1 MFVINVFCIFVTLIY
16 FYLSEEVINLLMFE
30 NLQEKLELSLKK
42 FRGQAKIT
50 EENTEEAMLD
60 IRRALLDADV
70 NFQVAKEF
78 VESVKQKAL
87 GTEVKGRIT
96 PDQLIVKLVHEELK
110 ETMGNKNSE
119 MRFAPHP
126 PTVVLVAGLQGSGKT
141 TFCAKLSKNLRKKG
155 RQPLLVACDIHRPA
169 AILQLKQ
176 LGDQIKIPVFSEDN
190 KSAVEIAENSISYA
204 KKFARDVVIVDT
216 AGRLTIDAEM
226 MKEVEDIAKAIQPT
240 ETLFV
245 CDAMIGQDA
254 VNTAK
259 SFNDILS
266 LTGVVLTKL
275 DGDTRGGAA
284 LSVLKVV
291 GKPIKFVG
299 TGEKVDD
306 IEPFHPE
313 RIASRILG
321 MGDILTLVERAERE
335 MDEKKAAELEEKI
348 KKNQYTFDDFL
359 DHINTIKKMGSIRDL
374 VGMIPGMDRAM
385 RHSNTEVDNSA
396 FVSVEAIIHSMT
408 KKERT
413 NPKIIN
419 GSRRQRIAKGS
430 GRTIQEVN
438 KLLKQ
443 FDEMQKIM
451 KSVALGKK
459 SKVFQSFQRMMG

>member
-1 MFVINVFCIFVTLIY
+1 
-16 FYLSEEVINLLMFE
+16 MFE
-30 NLQEKLELSLKK
+30 NLQEKLEVALKK
-42 FRGQAKIT
+42 FRGQANIT
-50 EENTEEAMLD
+50 EENTEEAMKSV
-60 IRRALLDADV
+60 RRALLDADV
-70 NFQVAKEF
+70 NFQVAKDF
-78 VESVKQKAL
+78 VEAVKQKAL
-87 GTEVKGRIT
+87 GTEVKGKIT
-96 PDQLIVKLVHEELK
+96 PEQLIVKIVHEELK

-119 MRFAPHP
+119 LMFSPQP
-126 PTVVLVAGLQGSGKT
+126 PTTILVAGLQGSGKT
-141 TFCAKLSKNLRKKG
+141 TFCAKLAKNLRKKG

-176 LGDQIKIPVFSEDN
+176 LGDQIKIPVFSEEN
-190 KSAVEIAENSISYA
+190 KSAVEIAENSIAYA
-204 KKFARDVVIVDT
+204 KKFARDIVIVDT
-216 AGRLTIDAEM
+216 AGRLTIDEEM
-226 MKEVEDIAKAIQPT
+226 MREVKEISEAIKPT

-245 CDAMIGQDA
+245 CDAMIGQDS

-259 SFNDILS
+259 AFHELLS

-335 MDEKKAAELEEKI
+335 MDEKKAIELEEKI

-359 DHINTIKKMGSIRDL
+359 DQLRTIKKMGSIKEL
-374 VGMIPGMDRAM
+374 IGMLPGMDK
-385 RHSNTEVDNSA
+385 HLKNSQVPIDNSA
-396 FVSVEAIIHSMT
+396 FVKVEAIVQSMT
-408 KKERT
+408 KAERS

-419 GSRRQRIAKGS
+419 GSRRQRIARGS
-430 GRTIQEVN
+430 GNSIQEVN
-438 KLLKQ
+438 KFLKQ
-443 FDEMQKIM
+443 FEDMQKIM

-459 SKVFQSFQRMMG
+459 HPFSSSFQRMFK

>member
-1 MFVINVFCIFVTLIY
+1 
-16 FYLSEEVINLLMFE
+16 MFE
-30 NLQEKLELSLKK
+30 NLQEKLEVALKK
-42 FRGQAKIT
+42 FRGQANIT
-50 EENTEEAMLD
+50 EENTEEAMKAV
-60 IRRALLDADV
+60 RRALLDADV
-70 NFQVAKEF
+70 NFQVAKDF
-78 VESVKQKAL
+78 VEAVKQKAL
-87 GTEVKGRIT
+87 GTEVKGKIT
-96 PDQLIVKLVHEELK
+96 PEQLIVKIVHEELK

-119 MRFAPHP
+119 LMFSPHP
-126 PTVVLVAGLQGSGKT
+126 PTTILVAGLQGSGKT
-141 TFCAKLSKNLRKKG
+141 TFCAKLAKNLRKKG
-155 RQPLLVACDIHRPA
+155 RQPLLVACDVHRPA

-176 LGDQIKIPVFSEDN
+176 LGDQIKIPVFSEEN
-190 KSAVEIAENSISYA
+190 KSAVEIAENSIAYA
-204 KKFARDVVIVDT
+204 KKFARDIVIVDT
-216 AGRLTIDAEM
+216 AGRLTIDEEM
-226 MKEVEDIAKAIQPT
+226 MCEVKEISEAIKPT

-245 CDAMIGQDA
+245 CDAMIGQDS

-259 SFNDILS
+259 AFHELLS

-335 MDEKKAAELEEKI
+335 MDEKKAIELEEKI

-359 DHINTIKKMGSIRDL
+359 DQLRTIKKMGSIKEL
-374 VGMIPGMDRAM
+374 IGMLPGMDK
-385 RHSNTEVDNSA
+385 HLKNSQVPIDNSA
-396 FVSVEAIIHSMT
+396 FVKVEAIVQSMT
-408 KKERT
+408 KAERS

-419 GSRRQRIAKGS
+419 GSRRQRIARGS
-430 GRTIQEVN
+430 GNSIQEVN
-438 KLLKQ
+438 KFLKQ
-443 FDEMQKIM
+443 FEDMQKIM

-459 SKVFQSFQRMMG
+459 HPFSSSFQRMFK